1 MRAQKSIYVERP
13 VEEVFWFLADHTN
26 ERRWRSELLGVALIG
41 DVSQGVGAHTRQT
54 ISYQGRILE
63 VNLEVADFVPN
74 ERICFKAHGGVR
86 AHGCFAVRPEGKG
99 TRVSVSG
106 TAELKGS
113 AAMMERFIMQAV
125 ERVAEEDLERLRTVL
140 ESPSR
145 V

>member
-1 MRAQKSIYVERP
+1 MRAQKSIYVDRP
-13 VEEVFWFLADHTN
+13 VEDVFWFLADHTN
-26 ERRWRSELLGVALIG
+26 ERRWRSELLGLAFVG

-54 ISYQGRILE
+54 ISYQGRIVE
-63 VNLEVADFVPN
+63 VNLEVTEFLPG

-86 AHGCFAVRPEGKG
+86 AHGCIAVRPEGTG

-106 TAELKGS
+106 TAELKGP

-125 ERVAEEDLERLRTVL
+125 ERVAEEDLKRLRAVL

>member
-1 MRAQKSIYVERP
+1 MRVQRSIYVERP
-13 VEEVFWFLADHTN
+13 VEEVFWFLADHAN
-26 ERRWRSELLGVALIG
+26 DRRWRSELLGMNVVG
-41 DVSQGVGAHTRQT
+41 DVGQGVGAHTRQT

-63 VNLEVADFVPN
+63 VNLEITDFVPN
-74 ERICFKAHGGVR
+74 ERICLKAHGGVR
-86 AHGCFAVRPEGKG
+86 AHGCLAVRPEGTG

-113 AAMMERFIMQAV
+113 AAMMERYILQAV
-125 ERVAEEDLERLRTVL
+125 ELIAEEDLKRLRTVL